1 MLINATDPEEIRVAT
16 LVDSVLSDYDIEFV
30 HNEKIKGNIY
40 KAKVVRA
47 DTSLQAAFIHYGGQK
62 NGFLPIGE
70 LPRDMVSADGRRGR
84 IQDLLSRDQ
93 EIMVQAVREELGT
106 KGAMMTAQISLP
118 GRYLVLTP
126 GQPPQRHQPQD
137 REPRGARVLQAP
149 HRRTGHSQEH
159 GRHRADR
166 LPGRHQGGLPAGPGL
181 PAGHLQG
188 GPGPLQASPWPG
200 PGLAGGRCRHPHPP
214 GLFQLRYGGG
224 PHR

>member
-16 LVDSVLSDYDIEFV
+16 LVDSVLSDYDIEFI

-40 KAKVVRA
+40 KARVVRV

-70 LPRDMVSADGRRGR
+70 LPRDLVSPDGRRGR
-84 IQDLLSRDQ
+84 IQDLLNRDQ

-126 GQPPQRHQPQD
+126 GN
-137 REPRGARVLQAP
+137 
-149 HRRTGHSQEH
+149 
-159 GRHRADR
+159 
-166 LPGRHQGGLPAGPGL
+166 
-181 PAGHLQG
+181 
-188 GPGPLQASPWPG
+188 PLAS
-200 PGLAGGRCRHPHPP
+200 
-214 GLFQLRYGGG
+214 
-224 PHR
+224 